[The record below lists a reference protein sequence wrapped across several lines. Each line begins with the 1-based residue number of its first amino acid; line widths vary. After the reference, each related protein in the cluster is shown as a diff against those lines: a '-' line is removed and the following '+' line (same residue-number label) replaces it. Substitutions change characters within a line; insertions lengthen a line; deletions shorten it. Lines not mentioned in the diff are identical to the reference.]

1 MGSALGN
8 GGTVDF
14 KAVIGAMAAVRGT
27 LACGVADY
35 ESGMLLDGQGAN
47 DVELEV
53 MAAGNT
59 DIMRAEVKAIRLLD
73 NGQDGEEH
81 IEDMLT
87 TLSRQYYLLRPMQ
100 SCPGLFLFSVL
111 DKSKANL
118 ALARRALKEA
128 DKAFGG

>member
-1 MGSALGN
+1 M
-8 GGTVDF
+8 DF

-35 ESGMLLDGQGAN
+35 ESGMLLDGQGAS

-59 DIMRAEVKAIRLLD
+59 DIMRAEVKAIGLIN
-73 NGQDGEEH
+73 NGESDEH

-87 TLSRQYYLLRPMQ
+87 TLTRQYYLLRPMQ

-128 DKAFGG
+128 DKSFAD